1 MSKDLTNSAVDRQN
15 ILNNPYVL
23 AEIETAAGVC
33 RFPFEGNTVMLKEP
47 VATFFEVT
55 VQTVETYLEQNT
67 EELSLN
73 GNEIISCNL
82 LQELK
87 LAI

>member
-15 ILNNPYVL
+15 ILNNPY
-23 AEIETAAGVC
+23 AHAGIEKAAGVR
-33 RFPFEGNTVMLKEP
+33 RFPFEGNTGMLKEP
-47 VATFFEVT
+47 VAMFFAVI
-55 VQTVETYLEQNT
+55 VQPVATYLEQNT
-67 EELSLN
+67 EELSQN
-73 GNEIISCNL
+73 GNEFLNCNL

>member
-1 MSKDLTNSAVDRQN
+1 
-15 ILNNPYVL
+15 
-23 AEIETAAGVC
+23 
-33 RFPFEGNTVMLKEP
+33 MLKEP
-47 VATFFEVT
+47 VATFFAVI
-55 VQTVETYLEQNT
+55 VQPVETYLEQNT
-67 EELSLN
+67 EELSQN